1 MRAFERCEKSKGSI
15 SPLSSVTSQPMVS
28 QLMLEGLTGN
38 GPSVRLSERKTTS
51 MKAPTAVRVDCIDAH
66 IVAMHI
72 VLYRHSHQN
81 VTFLCA
87 EISTHLTPCGS
98 VEYRLLAK
106 PIATASSSLY
116 YCQITILQPGKDLRP
131 GLRTFF

>member
-1 MRAFERCEKSKGSI
+1 
-15 SPLSSVTSQPMVS
+15 
-28 QLMLEGLTGN
+28 
-38 GPSVRLSERKTTS
+38 
-51 MKAPTAVRVDCIDAH
+51 MKAPTAVCVDCIDVH

-72 VLYRHSHQN
+72 GLYRHSHQN

-87 EISTHLTPCGS
+87 EIGTHLTPCGS

-116 YCQITILQPGKDLRP
+116 YCQITVLQPGKGFFYVVFFFRP
-131 GLRTFF
+131 LKNVVLQPLHNLTVT